1 MGRKERAGPPD
12 EKVTINLGPVDVG
25 RIDLLVEEGFYGSR
39 TDVIRTAVRR
49 LLEDHKAPL
58 DEAIVRQAY
67 SVGAVQWN
75 RGAFE
80 ELRKKRERVNLR
92 VVGVLRIANNVS
104 PDLADAVIESIR
116 VLGHLSA
123 PAAVRKRLEPK
134 MVGRDADA

>member
-49 LLEDHKAPL
+49 LLEEHKEPIN
-58 DEAIVRQAY
+58 EAIVRQSFALG
-67 SVGAVQWN
+67 VVQWPKS
-75 RGAFE
+75 AFE
-80 ELRKKRERVNLR
+80 ELRKKKERVNLR
-92 VVGVLRIANNVS
+92 VVGVLRIAHNVS
-104 PDLADAVIESIR
+104 PDLADEVIESIR

>member
-25 RIDLLVEEGFYGSR
+25 RIDLLVEEGFFGSR
-39 TDVIRTAVRR
+39 TDLIRTAVRN
-49 LLEDHKAPL
+49 LL
-58 DEAIVRQAY
+58 DEHKESLNDAIVRHAY
-67 SVGAVQWN
+67 NVGVVVWPKST
-75 RGAFE
+75 FE
-80 ELRKKRERVNLR
+80 ELRKKNERVNLR
-92 VVGVLRIANNVS
+92 VVGVLRIPHNVS

-123 PAAVRKRLEPK
+123 PAGVRQRLEPK